1 MTTPNR
7 LALPVLL
14 LFLGLPAAGAA
25 EGVPGLKV
33 PPGFEVTEF
42 ADSTQANDIFC
53 MTLDPKGRVLVS
65 GRGYLR
71 LLEDTDGDGKAD
83 RVSEFAAA
91 PKDGAMGLLWEDTS
105 LFVMGDGGLRRY
117 HVPDGA
123 VKPDGPPELV
133 RAMKT
138 GGEHDAHAIRRGPDG
153 WLYVLC
159 GNNTGIDKTFAQLP
173 TSPVKDPV
181 AGCVLRFSPDLK
193 SSEIVADGY
202 RNPYGMDFNGDG
214 ELFTFDSDNER
225 CVSLPWY
232 EGCRFYHVLPGGHSG
247 WEVPQHGQF
256 WRLPPYFADVVAPV
270 LDLGRG
276 SPTGVVF
283 YRHTQFPEK
292 YRGGVFLLD
301 WTFGR
306 VWFLSLKRSGASY
319 TAQKELFLEAT
330 GDNGFAP
337 TAAAV
342 DPRTGDLHLSIGG
355 RGTRGAVYKVRYVK
369 GEKPKDAD
377 VAALQPKPRS
387 LDWKPGLD
395 RELLAQAK
403 GTDALERLRALT
415 ALRRH
420 RKECDAAT
428 VKEAVRE
435 NWDHADRYVRLAA
448 ARLLATL
455 DDADRKDLAGQA
467 RTPRQQTT
475 LGLADPEGSLDGA
488 LALVAAKDADA
499 ETRLAAVRLVQ
510 EALGGLMSHT
520 AKGTVWEGYSP
531 RAAPEKE
538 RAARAAA
545 ALRTAFPSGRADLDR
560 EISRT
565 LAVLEDEDAG
575 TLAKVAGRLTTDS
588 DPVEDVHY
596 LTVLARLRAPRTA
609 ALTKQTAT
617 ALLALDRKVTQRRLN
632 RDTNWSPRV
641 AELYA
646 ELAHKDGE
654 LNAALLAHADFG
666 RPDHALFAKGP
677 GFNRARAAALF
688 LERAEKEEGYAWNPA
703 LVELIGELPEARC
716 VPVLRKL
723 WDRGGLQEAILPVL
737 ARKPQA
743 DDRGKFVEGLNSPQ
757 LATVRLCLEALQK
770 LPDGDGAQLLA
781 LVRCLRRLPD
791 GKEENTLR
799 EEVAAYLRKLTGQEK
814 PGADKE
820 AWTAWLT
827 KAHPELAA
835 KLGGA
840 DGVDV
845 AGWAKRL
852 AALDWSAGDAE
863 RGRGVFTK
871 ASCAA
876 CHSGAQAL
884 GPDLRGVTGRF
895 SRDDLFTAILQPSR
909 DVSPRYRTTVVTTED
924 GKVYQGLVIYEAVD
938 SLLLQTG
945 PAATV
950 RVVNKEIAERR
961 LSDVS
966 LMPVGSGDR
975 GPVRVPEGPGGGG
988 QELTPPVWDRIP
1000 ILSSPWDGFQSCHGL
1015 AVGQDSNPVWDKARQ
1030 DWNPIPRSE
1039 RSPPWSARYCAAATS
1054 LTGTSPRPRTSSRR
1068 AWLGAS
1074 RRKDSSTWPGS
1085 ARNCGG
1091 NLNPRR

>member
-1 MTTPNR
+1 MIPPRR
-7 LALPVLL
+7 LCLAVL
-14 LFLGLPAAGAA
+14 LFLVLPAARAD
-25 EGVPGLKV
+25 GVAGLKV

-53 MTLDPKGRVLVS
+53 MTLDPAGRVLVS

-71 LLEDTDGDGKAD
+71 LLEDADGDGKAD
-83 RVSEFAAA
+83 RVTELAGA
-91 PKDGAMGLLWEDTS
+91 PKDGAMGLLWEEGS

-117 HVPDGA
+117 RVADG
-123 VKPDGPPELV
+123 KPEGPPELV

-159 GNNTGIDKTFAQLP
+159 GNNTGIDKSFAQLP

-181 AGCVLRFSPDLK
+181 AGCVLRFTPDLK
-193 SSEIVADGY
+193 SSEIVTDGY
-202 RNPYGMDFNGDG
+202 RNPYGMDWSGDG

-232 EGCRFYHVLPGGHSG
+232 EGCRFYHVIPGGHYG

-256 WRLPPYFADVVAPV
+256 WRMPPYFADVVAPV

-276 SPTGVVF
+276 SPTGVAF

-319 TAQKELFLEAT
+319 VAEKELFLEAT

-342 DPRTGDLHLSIGG
+342 DPKTGDLYLSIGG
-355 RGTRGAVYKVRYVK
+355 RGTRGAVYRVRYTK

-377 VAALQPKPRS
+377 VAALQPKPRFP
-387 LDWKPGLD
+387 DWKPGLD
-395 RELLAQAK
+395 KELLAQAK
-403 GTDALERLRALT
+403 GADALDRLRALT

-420 RKECDAAT
+420 RKECDAGV

-448 ARLLATL
+448 AGLVATL
-455 DDADRKDLAGQA
+455 DAADRKDLAGQA

-475 LGLADPEGSLDGA
+475 LGLADPQGSLETT
-488 LALVAAKDADA
+488 LALVGAKDADA
-499 ETRLAAVRLVQ
+499 EARLAAVRLVQ
-510 EALGGLMSHT
+510 QAMGGLMAPS
-520 AKGTVWEGYSP
+520 AKGTIWEGYTPHS
-531 RAAPEKE
+531 APDKE
-538 RAARAAA
+538 RAGRAAA
-545 ALRTAFPSGRADLDR
+545 ALRAAFPSGRADLDR

-565 LAVLEDEDAG
+565 LAVLEDDDAG
-575 TLAKVAGRLTTDS
+575 TLAKMAARLTPDS

-596 LTVLARLRAPRTA
+596 LAVFARLRGSRTA
-609 ALTKQTAT
+609 AMTKQTAT

-632 RDTNWSPRV
+632 RDNNWSPRL
-641 AELYA
+641 AELHA
-646 ELAHKDGE
+646 ELARKDGD
-654 LNAALLAHADFG
+654 LNAALLAHSDFG

-677 GFNRARAAALF
+677 GFDRGKAATVF
-688 LERAEKEEGYAWNPA
+688 LERADKDPGYAWNTA
-703 LVELIGELPEARC
+703 LVELVGTLPDERC
-716 VPVLRKL
+716 VSVLRKL
-723 WDRGGLQEAILPVL
+723 WDHGGLQEAILPVL

-743 DDRGKFVEGLNSPQ
+743 EDRAKFLEGLNSPQ
-757 LATVRLCLEALQK
+757 PATVRLCLEALRK

-791 GKEENTLR
+791 GKEETKLR
-799 EEVAAYLRKLTGQEK
+799 EEVAGDLRQLTGQEK
-814 PGADKE
+814 LGADRE

-852 AALDWSAGDAE
+852 AALDWSAGDGE
-863 RGRGVFTK
+863 RGRAVFTK

-884 GPDLRGVTGRF
+884 GPDLRGVAGRF

-924 GKVYQGLVIYEAVD
+924 GKTYQGLVIYEAVD

-961 LSDVS
+961 TSDVS
-966 LMPVGSGDR
+966 LMPVGLLDKLSDR
-975 GPVRVPEGPGGGG
+975 EIAD
-988 QELTPPVWDRIP
+988 LYAY
-1000 ILSSPWDGFQSCHGL
+1000 LKGL
-1015 AVGQDSNPVWDKARQ
+1015 G
-1030 DWNPIPRSE
+1030 
-1039 RSPPWSARYCAAATS
+1039 
-1054 LTGTSPRPRTSSRR
+1054 TG
-1068 AWLGAS
+1068 
-1074 RRKDSSTWPGS
+1074 K
-1085 ARNCGG
+1085 N
-1091 NLNPRR
+1091 